1 MFFTVVFDRGER
13 KKYQGKY
20 QSFPA
25 SGRKEDISLLLEKAV
40 SRSIAWDNTHS
51 KGIQNGY
58 GEARQCLALST
69 EHTPRHMITL

>member
-25 SGRKEDISLLLEKAV
+25 SGRKEDISLLLEK
-40 SRSIAWDNTHS
+40 
-51 KGIQNGY
+51 GY
-58 GEARQCLALST
+58 F
-69 EHTPRHMITL
+69 